1 MRKFLLLFTFIISA
15 CSTNQESIREVN
27 LYSQRHYAVDELQ
40 YKNFTEKTGIKVNV
54 VKANADQLIERLKN
68 EGDNSPADLFVTVD
82 AGKLYNAREA
92 GVLQKIE
99 SQNIFKESGC
109 FGTHDKIKISLEGI
123 KYNFYSKSDHLLTIY

>member
-1 MRKFLLLFTFIISA
+1 M
-15 CSTNQESIREVN
+15 
-27 LYSQRHYAVDELQ
+27 
-40 YKNFTEKTGIKVNV
+40 

-99 SQNIFKESGC
+99 PQNINEN
-109 FGTHDKIKISLEGI
+109 IR
-123 KYNFYSKSDHLLTIY
+123 